1 LGSKALGRDGRV
13 LRLNRSPRTWKRNF
27 RRQRELREEF
37 RPTIRKIRHGARN
50 KNETDQTQ
58 SKKLKES
65 LKGLK
70 EALSFGLLTRRKED
84 KTMISVSLSL
94 QQRC

>member
-1 LGSKALGRDGRV
+1 M
-13 LRLNRSPRTWKRNF
+13 
-27 RRQRELREEF
+27 
-37 RPTIRKIRHGARN
+37 GARN

-65 LKGLK
+65 LKELK
-70 EALSFGLLTRRKED
+70 EGLSIGLLTRLKQD

-94 QQRC
+94 QPRAAAAVLTQELSVWL